1 MAVSY
6 SLYDSVQLQLQFV
19 FKVATIN
26 TCILAFYNH
35 FIILILQADHRIL
48 LTFAKLPESY
58 LDNVR
63 KMIFNSDTMGYSSI
77 DLYVSITFF
86 AHGVYR
92 VFLSKQAQHLISF
105 AQ

>member
-1 MAVSY
+1 MIQFSYSY
-6 SLYDSVQLQLQFV
+6 SLCSKLLPS
-19 FKVATIN
+19 TP
-26 TCILAFYNH
+26 AFYRSTTI